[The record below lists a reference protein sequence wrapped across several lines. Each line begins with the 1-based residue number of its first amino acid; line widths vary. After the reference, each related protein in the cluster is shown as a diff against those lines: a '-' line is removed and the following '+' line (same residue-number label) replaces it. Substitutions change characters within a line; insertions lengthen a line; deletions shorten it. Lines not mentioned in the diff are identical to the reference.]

1 MALLG
6 EWEAGPRTR
15 ILISGEASASPCIYV
30 GLGLGS
36 GQVSPFLNGRVTELI
51 MSELCTQMGSFSL
64 GIKVDHE
71 PQVVLVVKN
80 PPATAG

>member
-1 MALLG
+1 MGGWPKDKNSDFWRGQCQSLY
-6 EWEAGPRTR
+6 
-15 ILISGEASASPCIYV
+15 IC
-30 GLGLGS
+30 GS
-36 GQVSPFLNGRVTELI
+36 GTGIWPGITLFEWQWVTKLI